1 MSKTPNKMIVK
12 TQLEMRMSS

>member
-1 MSKTPNKMIVK
+1 MSKTPNKTIVK